1 MKRMTGAVIA
11 LSALVAISAADI
23 AAQDEVEARR
33 AARGMPGV
41 EAIMGMRERL
51 VLTEDQIADLDAI
64 RRESVQRRNADTAEL
79 AEIRSQFA
87 AGQIERSEVM
97 AFMEGRRDANQ
108 GAEERQHERLDAVLT
123 EAQVES
129 LHEVRRR
136 TRGVA
141 GGRNGV
147 RRGNRDGFR
156 GGRSAVGGGRPGM
169 GGGRPGMGWRGRRP
183 GRG

>member
-108 GAEERQHERLDAVLT
+108 GAEERQRDRDHGAEPIVRWI
-123 EAQVES
+123 
-129 LHEVRRR
+129 EVGRRR
-136 TRGVA
+136 ARQEEGEYQAIDQPERGA
-141 GGRNGV
+141 SDATHGSEIHNSDGWGWPSETPGV
-147 RRGNRDGFR
+147 R
-156 GGRSAVGGGRPGM
+156 
-169 GGGRPGMGWRGRRP
+169 
-183 GRG
+183 